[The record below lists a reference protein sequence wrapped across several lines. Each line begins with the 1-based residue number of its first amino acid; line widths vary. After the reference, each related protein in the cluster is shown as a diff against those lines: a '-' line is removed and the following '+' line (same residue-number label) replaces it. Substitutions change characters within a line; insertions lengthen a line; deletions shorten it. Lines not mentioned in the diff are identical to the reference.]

1 MNNLRVVCVFS
12 SQEPLSVSHTDGMV
26 TRFLEDEMLRNE
38 ELLERLDSH
47 IQDMKESNIRTVSK
61 YKPSGSGPYSTQTSV
76 SNGQ

>member
-1 MNNLRVVCVFS
+1 MCLCVFPP
-12 SQEPLSVSHTDGMV
+12 QEPLSVSHADGMV

-61 YKPSGSGPYSTQTSV
+61 YLPSDSGPDSV
-76 SNGQ
+76 PNGQ